1 MVSSIYT
8 AQNNGFMSDIWKF
21 SSNFYFAFITSLYIL
36 FFYLILNNHVF
47 QHQLDFLQLNI
58 LENRSYNFLITIL
71 IYIII
76 PVMILNYYLILKDD
90 NYKSL
95 MKKFKSSCNKKIFG
109 IYFAIGFLLIFFY
122 VASRI
127 EFRR

>member
-1 MVSSIYT
+1 
-8 AQNNGFMSDIWKF
+8 
-21 SSNFYFAFITSLYIL
+21 
-36 FFYLILNNHVF
+36 
-47 QHQLDFLQLNI
+47 
-58 LENRSYNFLITIL
+58 
-71 IYIII
+71 
-76 PVMILNYYLILKDD
+76 MILNYYLILKDD
-90 NYKSL
+90 KYKSL